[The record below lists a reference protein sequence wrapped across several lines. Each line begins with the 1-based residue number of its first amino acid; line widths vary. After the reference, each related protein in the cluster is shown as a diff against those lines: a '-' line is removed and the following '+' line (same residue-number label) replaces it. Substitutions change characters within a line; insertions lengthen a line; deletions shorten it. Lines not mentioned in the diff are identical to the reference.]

1 MAKKK
6 FDIYEMNI
14 DLNDLYL
21 MKDFIDMY
29 EDLKVNF
36 NDYNKLVDEIRK
48 DSKVKSQLDKTDDI
62 EKALN
67 QILNKIVKRIAE
79 SNNKEELEQLK
90 VDYEKYDKKLK
101 ELKKYDSVMNIY
113 NKTYSNNLS
122 KYFENNDSKIEEN
135 TRKKYNDYTE
145 EELEEQIRI
154 EKSKFEKKK
163 TNTIEQVYR
172 NIKYLYKVSCKINE
186 TEQNK
191 VQVHGLISMVKMRLQ
206 KLRLKKSIREINQ
219 EFIND
224 EMNLAQVKADKTMYI
239 DMDLLEQQREYFEM
253 FKGPI
258 RKYVDNSIDAVDE
271 ARKEAEEL
279 PEEIQISENVTVLT
293 RKDQINELK
302 KAKEELTQP
311 EEIIIPTKTA

>member
-29 EDLKVNF
+29 EDLKVKF
-36 NDYNKLVDEIRK
+36 DDYNKLVDEIRK
-48 DSKVKSQLDKTDDI
+48 DSKVKSQLEKTDNL

-67 QILNKIVKRIAE
+67 QILNKIVKRISE

-113 NKTYSNNLS
+113 NKTYANDLS
-122 KYFENNDSKIEEN
+122 KYFENSDSKIEEN
-135 TRKKYNDYTE
+135 TRKKYSDYTE

-154 EKSKFEKKK
+154 EKRKFEKKK
-163 TNTIEQVYR
+163 SNTIEQVYR
-172 NIKYLYKVSCKINE
+172 NIKYLYKVGCKINE

-191 VQVHGLISMVKMRLQ
+191 IHVHGLISMVKLRLQ
-206 KLRLKKSIREINQ
+206 KLKLKKSIREINQ
-219 EFIND
+219 EFLND
-224 EMNLAQVKADKTMYI
+224 EMNLAQIKAEKTTYI

-253 FKGPI
+253 FKEPI
-258 RKYVDNSIDAVDE
+258 RKYVNKNENEIDQ
-271 ARKEAEEL
+271 ARRKAEEL

-293 RKDQINELK
+293 RKEQIKELK

>member
-6 FDIYEMNI
+6 FDIYNMNI

-21 MKDFIDMY
+21 MKSFIDMY
-29 EDLKVNF
+29 EDLKTKF

-48 DSKVKSQLDKTDDI
+48 DSEVKKHLEKSDNI

-67 QILNKIVKRIAE
+67 QVLNKIVKKIAE

-90 VDYEKYDKKLK
+90 VDYEKYNKKLE
-101 ELKKYDSVMNIY
+101 ELKKYDSIMNIY
-113 NKTYSNNLS
+113 NKTYSNDLS
-122 KYFENNDSKIEEN
+122 SYFENNDSKIEEN
-135 TRKKYNDYTE
+135 TRKKYNNYTE

-154 EKSKFEKKK
+154 EKSKFERKKS
-163 TNTIEQVYR
+163 NTTEQVYR
-172 NIKYLYKVSCKINE
+172 NIKYLYKVGCKINE
-186 TEQNK
+186 IEQNK
-191 VQVHGLISMVKMRLQ
+191 VQVHGLISMVKMNLQ

-219 EFIND
+219 EFINED
-224 EMNLAQVKADKTMYI
+224 MNLAQVKAEKTTYI

-253 FKGPI
+253 FKEPI
-258 RKYVDNSIDAVDE
+258 RKYVNKNENEIE
-271 ARKEAEEL
+271 QARRKAEEL

-293 RKDQINELK
+293 RKDQIKELK

-311 EEIIIPTKTA
+311 EEVIIPTKTA

>member
-21 MKDFIDMY
+21 MKSFIDMY
-29 EDLKVNF
+29 EDLKVKF
-36 NDYNKLVDEIRK
+36 NDYNKVVDEIRK
-48 DSKVKSQLDKTDDI
+48 DSKVKSQLEKTDNI

-67 QILNKIVKRIAE
+67 QVLNKIVKRISE
-79 SNNKEELEQLK
+79 SKNKEELEQLK
-90 VDYEKYDKKLK
+90 VEYGKYNRKLE
-101 ELKKYDSVMNIY
+101 ELKKYDSIMNIY
-113 NKTYSNNLS
+113 NKTYSNDLS
-122 KYFENNDSKIEEN
+122 KYFENNDSRIEEN

-154 EKSKFEKKK
+154 EKAKFERKKS
-163 TNTIEQVYR
+163 NTIEQVYR
-172 NIKYLYKVSCKINE
+172 NIKYLYKVGCKINE
-186 TEQNK
+186 IERKK
-191 VQVHGLISMVKMRLQ
+191 VQVHGLISMVKMNLQ
-206 KLRLKKSIREINQ
+206 KLKLKKSIREINQ

-224 EMNLAQVKADKTMYI
+224 DMNLAQIQADKTTYI
-239 DMDLLEQQREYFEM
+239 DIDLLEQQREYFEM
-253 FKGPI
+253 FKEPI
-258 RKYVDNSIDAVDE
+258 RKYVNKNENEVDDA
-271 ARKEAEEL
+271 RRQAEEL